1 MTKEEYGHCFLIGE
15 TRFCRQKSVF
25 KDKGNSCI
33 FNLQAYNLE
42 KIIGNCQMDIT
53 KTNSELTYIRP
64 NYYQYLSSREKS
76 ITINC
81 QTGQYQMILKGLY
94 NFKLDENCTNISSDK
109 FLITFDNTASF
120 LNFDSTPFN
129 TATLF
134 KSRFEFTADFDQKFK
149 KQKTLSAQDLDIFP
163 LDFNIEELANFGV
176 STIISWV
183 IIIFIIILKYGMK
196 VILKCFKKKQT
207 QPPNYNL

>member
-15 TRFCRQKSVF
+15 TRFCKQKSVF
-25 KDKGNSCI
+25 KDKGDSCL
-33 FNLQAYNLE
+33 FNLQTYNVE
-42 KIIGNCQMDIT
+42 KIVRNCELDIT
-53 KTNSELTYIRP
+53 KTNHELTYIKP
-64 NYYQYLSSREKS
+64 NHYQYLSSMEKS
-76 ITINC
+76 ITIDCKNE
-81 QTGQYQMILKGLY
+81 QKQMILQGLY
-94 NFKLDENCTNISSDK
+94 NFRLDENCTSISSDK